1 MFRFLNLGNLTN
13 NWSSFA
19 DIHAKLQQIES
30 STDGGGTTH
39 LSNSIKQVDVVA
51 NRAFAPLLERQVINF
66 ILKFL
71 FSLCSLLIIYAWIYF
86 RMRTR
91 ISVLAHKLL
100 RRNNLGSTSMERTKH
115 HGSK

>member
-1 MFRFLNLGNLTN
+1 MRPLLMFRFLNLGNLTN
-13 NWSSFA
+13 KWSSFA

-39 LSNSIKQVDVVA
+39 LSNSIKQVDIVA

-66 ILKFL
+66 ILNFL
-71 FSLCSLLIIYAWIYF
+71 FSLCSLVIIYPSIYS
-86 RMRTR
+86 RMHTR

-100 RRNNLGSTSMERTKH
+100 GRNNFLCMKGRT
-115 HGSK
+115 